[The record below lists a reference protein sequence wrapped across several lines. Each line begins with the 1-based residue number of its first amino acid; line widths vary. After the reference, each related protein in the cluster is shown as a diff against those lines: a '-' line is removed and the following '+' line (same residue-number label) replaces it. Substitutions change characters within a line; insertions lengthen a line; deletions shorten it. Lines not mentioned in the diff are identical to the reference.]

1 MPGQDSAREV
11 VEAGAARR
19 AAVALPV
26 RLGVVPAVAGD
37 LGTIAARAANAV
49 RPAVL
54 PDQLEALRVVDQRR
68 QVHQGRRGHG
78 RHRGYGNALPQPPSA
93 SVLTRRPTTPDPDKS
108 VLDYRAAWILDTRSA
123 RLWPF
128 FEFPSRFNGLA
139 EAGSKR

>member
-1 MPGQDSAREV
+1 MPGQESASEV

-78 RHRGYGNALPQPPSA
+78 RHRGYGNALPQPPST

-108 VLDYRAAWILDTRSA
+108 VFRKCHISSSSITKA
-123 RLWPF
+123 R
-128 FEFPSRFNGLA
+128 PS
-139 EAGSKR
+139 GSGFWA